1 MNGENIEDIYEL
13 SPMQHGLLFHTLAA
27 PNSGVY
33 FEQLSC
39 TLQGNLDVAAFK
51 RAWQKVVERHP
62 ILRTAFYWQDLDR
75 PYQVV
80 YRQVDLPIA
89 QQDWRELSAIEQQQ
103 RLEVFLQ
110 SDRDRG
116 FELSQAPLMRLA
128 LIQLADDTY
137 QFVRSHHHILLD
149 GWSWSLLWKEVHAFY
164 QAFSQNRDLNLEQP
178 RPYREYI
185 AWLQEQDFSKT
196 EIFWRP
202 KAQRIRCTHAADGR
216 SSF

>member
-33 FEQLSC
+33 FEQLSY
-39 TLQGNLDVAAFK
+39 TLQGHLDIAASK

-149 GWSWSLLWKEVHAFY
+149 GWSWSLLWKEIHAFY
-164 QAFSQNRDLNLEQP
+164 QAFSQNRDLTWNCPNLIESILLG
-178 RPYREYI
+178 YR
-185 AWLQEQDFSKT
+185 SKT
-196 EIFWRP
+196 SL
-202 KAQRIRCTHAADGR
+202 KQRYSGGR
-216 SSF
+216 SSKDSLHPRH